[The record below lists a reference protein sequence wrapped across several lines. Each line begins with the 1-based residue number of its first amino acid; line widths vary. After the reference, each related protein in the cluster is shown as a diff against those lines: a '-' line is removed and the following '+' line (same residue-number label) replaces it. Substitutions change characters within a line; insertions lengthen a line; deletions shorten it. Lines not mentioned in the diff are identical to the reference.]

1 MGCGRTTG
9 QHGRSVAAVPNRTP
23 RSSIVPCIG
32 TVPTWGASAG
42 TGPRPSGPGAPWA
55 CRRRPTRTRACS
67 RTLQVGP
74 TCRLMSVSVPGVCL
88 GGGPGDA
95 ACADPAPGPCR
106 ATSVSRAVF
115 RRGGGGGASEP
126 PDTDVLG
133 HQRAESQPVS
143 WPEPVGSEGTTIVQP
158 FSSPSSLHSSVL
170 IFPLFLSFCCL
181 VRALLDPVLCA
192 KWDGRRNK
200 VCSMSQTSRG
210 SGGHKPCP

>member
-67 RTLQVGP
+67 RTLRVGP

-143 WPEPVGSEGTTIVQP
+143 WPEPVGSEGTTIVQQTHP
-158 FSSPSSLHSSVL
+158 ARWPAGHLTSGLSPLHHLFIPLSSSCH
-170 IFPLFLSFCCL
+170 
-181 VRALLDPVLCA
+181 
-192 KWDGRRNK
+192 
-200 VCSMSQTSRG
+200 CSCRSAV
-210 SGGHKPCP
+210 